1 MNNKNDN
8 KWRPMAISNPS
19 TKLRL
24 ARNMPQWVNKSG
36 SSGIPPPPV
45 PKDENVIS
53 RYTNKHPGQEPDY
66 EIIDFGQQYS
76 NAQAVMPKTAT
87 LTKTHILKPCQLCG
101 STSPSVSVHCEQ
113 CIQNFCL
120 SCDDM
125 YHRHPKRQTHIRRRV
140 EGKGTQS
147 IRPPLPPKGEVPSVP
162 VPPPRRHRRAGSVG
176 PSPCPTPIPL
186 RQNQGFSS
194 FTMPRRD
201 DNSFA
206 DKTNSLRRGSS
217 LGTRP
222 LPPTPNFVNYP
233 SFRASSLVPS
243 SPTRS
248 EDSRHMQMPSPSP
261 SLQQRYRQHQL
272 AMRGTTPNLPLAV
285 TDSDQP
291 SSRDSGYPEWDQ
303 WNRRSRTGSVSGS
316 ETGSRLSRKLSN
328 TSCPPPGRVLP
339 HSTSV
344 FDLNNSL
351 PHYHHHHG
359 FLPMQQAHSMA
370 QLNYPPCHPNQW
382 PPEQCCCES
391 QHGSNMSINAGGYP
405 PNPMWMGT
413 WHGPPVYPY
422 PRGYRACSHSR
433 AASPTHSVKSRKS
446 TLSRKSRRKYETSD
460 EEEADDFDDRR
471 STFSERRSVGRYAA
485 TSKEA
490 PKETKRSKHADR
502 SERMS
507 VRSRTSIRA
516 SSSSQT
522 DDEHSESDDAIAEE
536 EEDEEESTAE
546 RPMPTSPWACQH
558 CTFVNEPGTRV
569 CSVCCKTSRTKKAR
583 RKDNAKTALL
593 PQCAPHP
600 VAEEAAPAK
609 KNAGMSGDSE
619 TESVLNRLGK
629 VSVATTVAGEKMAGP
644 KTDASEL
651 NGALSMGNGSAASSN
666 AQKTTTSTGTSPP
679 PQHMSTQ
686 TYEDVLSLGDNISTR
701 SPRSAR
707 GGSVSRNSKNRDL
720 KRSQSMHTPSSKR
733 GSEWSLH
740 RSSSRLSFTT
750 DSQSLPGSRE
760 PSPAPYDYDEA
771 YFDGPAHKT
780 GKQQKPPVNPRISA
794 SIMDLRK
801 PELYYQRRPSQDY
814 RSYRGDQPE
823 PLSHHQR
830 SESLHPEYLDT
841 VERKDSYKN
850 HGLELVK
857 LLREAEQYKYTA
869 DEVQA
874 ALLHC
879 KDANP
884 IEWLK
889 EHWDATIASVQT
901 LATQMGREGPMNIVG
916 TVSEKEARDALRLHK
931 GDFWPAVQECVD
943 QRQKK
948 YTELATRGDFSRE
961 DIVTVLTTN
970 HGDLEAAYNELSK
983 TQIKPFL
990 MRIWGPP
997 TGTENEA
1004 GNEGASLQQLRGD
1017 DVLSDEEKRQKVD
1030 AHAVSDHSTGEN
1042 FDTPPHVSTPN
1053 LESKP
1058 ASSVSNQTPT
1068 PVVEDDGTVLLHEEK
1083 PTPSTPKIYVEKS
1096 STVIEV
1102 VDNNYLIPICGA
1114 EVDKSDTPETESS
1127 SESDD
1132 LRRGEND
1139 EFVDATDDV
1148 SLLAQNVAVLAQSPP
1163 RKVSVSTL
1171 NIQLV
1176 SSPAVS
1182 SLVIDDLKESRAE
1195 IILKSNKSAK
1205 EADKVPETQKV
1216 KRDGELVNPKN
1227 YQEIVIHQKS
1237 EGGLKQNDINS
1248 YGAEEKNQ
1256 EENNNEWSVAPE
1268 TENSK
1273 TIDEN
1278 KTEINESDGPNTN
1291 KQSPNKEAPK
1301 GLVDESG
1308 DQNTD
1313 PVTQQVL
1320 EAPPL
1325 TGKGYTGV
1333 PEGVQETLSQAVS
1346 PKNNLKEVEVTG
1358 FEDENSESKTSN
1370 KSSVAEKA
1378 THDESGGRENEPAP
1392 KKDTVNDI
1400 SPITA
1405 KYHTGDQKEN
1415 KVIDEQKTSQTPQQ
1429 IENSAAEAKITK
1441 ITISQ
1446 KGGQYEKTANIIEQ
1460 SPFIN
1465 RLQKITDDLKKND
1478 RLSTSEKAAKEILN
1492 EPVPEKE
1499 LTTSIESPTTGDH
1512 AVVQVDYNG
1521 LNSQETLSQVV
1532 QQIKDNSAQAFEKA
1546 GSTKGAHS
1554 INSLQDISTATV
1566 TETLHELADRTN
1578 EAVPEGEAI
1587 ISSTIRKPDAVI
1599 QQENKEPNGQ
1609 EISSQAVQKIG
1620 DTEAHVEKAN
1630 ATKITAIRKPT
1641 DISGTEQENEKN
1653 DVSNTEQL
1661 NTPIGE
1667 GNTSAGTISSETI
1680 AGQSKT
1686 SSEQQQQNP
1695 NIEDVP
1701 SICRI
1706 ISEEVISLT
1715 AAPNEATTPTTMEF
1729 QRNVKNLPPSGP
1741 TSKKKQKKSPRR
1753 IRKKLDKKRS
1763 ASSTTESSSDTP
1775 ESADKVADTSEPQ
1788 YLQVDEIK
1796 PKLIRKK
1803 PVKKTDS
1810 QKYTKYKNVVPKGE
1824 PPPSPIEEKEE
1835 SGLDNTTTQAGGPGK
1850 DLNKEPSKS
1859 MSESSSSFEV
1869 NNEEKPV
1876 STTKI
1881 QIPQDNQTA
1890 VKKRPSKIPIISR
1903 QRSVSSEPKSPNTS
1917 GSKIPIK
1924 LPSPPAKSKNMEP
1937 LKLPKDIPSGMTS
1950 ADVATKPPTKVT
1962 RKISLPSFKTSF
1974 ESNASSKKMSY
1985 TKSLDNDSESSVS
1998 DSNIEDLLDP
2008 STDDDFDDFEEYEEI
2023 ISDTG
2028 QFENFAEKSLNL
2040 DVDRLKWDSGV
2051 RKNYSIE
2058 ETCES
2063 EEYSSEEE
2071 QELDET
2077 EDDYSKSDLGAV
2089 DVKDLTEIEKMERQA
2104 RRLLAEGEVK
2114 NYQQAEL
2121 AVSLIALKFSA
2132 DEALEAVKDCNNLD
2146 AAIAFL
2152 RQDCELC
2159 AGKYPM
2165 NQIVSMLKCVHKCC
2179 QECAKNYFTVQI
2191 MDRSI
2196 MDCNCPFCK
2205 QPDLGSGV
2213 ISGDEISDYFANLDI
2228 LLKAILDPLVHELF
2242 QQKLRDRTLM
2252 QDPNFKWCVQCS
2264 SGFIAHP
2271 RQKRLICPDCKS
2283 VTCANCRRPW
2293 EKQHEGITC
2302 EKFAEWKDANDPEN
2316 QATAVAKHLAENGL
2330 DCPKC
2335 KFRYSLAK
2343 GGCMHFTCTQCKYE
2357 FCYGCGKP
2365 FMMGAKCGLSQY
2377 CAKLGL
2383 HAHHPRNCL
2392 FYLRD
2397 KEPQELQKLLRDHKV
2412 PYDTEAS
2419 AGDKPSGTVIKCLV
2433 PLQRETPTRLVD
2445 TICNNEVL
2453 AGHAGLC
2460 RLHYVEY
2467 LVGLIGRHKLDPV
2480 SILDLVEVSQE
2491 LRRRGK
2497 EVPERLAAVT
2507 DKDYR
2512 DLCAKI
2518 VMEQI
2523 PLE

>member
-1030 AHAVSDHSTGEN
+1030 AHA
-1042 FDTPPHVSTPN
+1042 
-1053 LESKP
+1053 
-1058 ASSVSNQTPT
+1058 
-1068 PVVEDDGTVLLHEEK
+1068 
-1083 PTPSTPKIYVEKS
+1083 
-1096 STVIEV
+1096 
-1102 VDNNYLIPICGA
+1102 
-1114 EVDKSDTPETESS
+1114 
-1127 SESDD
+1127 
-1132 LRRGEND
+1132 
-1139 EFVDATDDV
+1139 
-1148 SLLAQNVAVLAQSPP
+1148 
-1163 RKVSVSTL
+1163 
-1171 NIQLV
+1171 
-1176 SSPAVS
+1176 
-1182 SLVIDDLKESRAE
+1182 
-1195 IILKSNKSAK
+1195 
-1205 EADKVPETQKV
+1205 
-1216 KRDGELVNPKN
+1216 
-1227 YQEIVIHQKS
+1227 
-1237 EGGLKQNDINS
+1237 
-1248 YGAEEKNQ
+1248 
-1256 EENNNEWSVAPE
+1256 
-1268 TENSK
+1268 
-1273 TIDEN
+1273 
-1278 KTEINESDGPNTN
+1278 
-1291 KQSPNKEAPK
+1291 
-1301 GLVDESG
+1301 
-1308 DQNTD
+1308 
-1313 PVTQQVL
+1313 
-1320 EAPPL
+1320 
-1325 TGKGYTGV
+1325 
-1333 PEGVQETLSQAVS
+1333 
-1346 PKNNLKEVEVTG
+1346 
-1358 FEDENSESKTSN
+1358 
-1370 KSSVAEKA
+1370 
-1378 THDESGGRENEPAP
+1378 
-1392 KKDTVNDI
+1392 
-1400 SPITA
+1400 
-1405 KYHTGDQKEN
+1405 
-1415 KVIDEQKTSQTPQQ
+1415 
-1429 IENSAAEAKITK
+1429 
-1441 ITISQ
+1441 
-1446 KGGQYEKTANIIEQ
+1446 
-1460 SPFIN
+1460 
-1465 RLQKITDDLKKND
+1465 
-1478 RLSTSEKAAKEILN
+1478 
-1492 EPVPEKE
+1492 
-1499 LTTSIESPTTGDH
+1499 
-1512 AVVQVDYNG
+1512 
-1521 LNSQETLSQVV
+1521 
-1532 QQIKDNSAQAFEKA
+1532 
-1546 GSTKGAHS
+1546 
-1554 INSLQDISTATV
+1554 
-1566 TETLHELADRTN
+1566 
-1578 EAVPEGEAI
+1578 
-1587 ISSTIRKPDAVI
+1587 
-1599 QQENKEPNGQ
+1599 
-1609 EISSQAVQKIG
+1609 
-1620 DTEAHVEKAN
+1620 
-1630 ATKITAIRKPT
+1630 
-1641 DISGTEQENEKN
+1641 
-1653 DVSNTEQL
+1653 
-1661 NTPIGE
+1661 
-1667 GNTSAGTISSETI
+1667 
-1680 AGQSKT
+1680 
-1686 SSEQQQQNP
+1686 
-1695 NIEDVP
+1695 
-1701 SICRI
+1701 
-1706 ISEEVISLT
+1706 
-1715 AAPNEATTPTTMEF
+1715 
-1729 QRNVKNLPPSGP
+1729 
-1741 TSKKKQKKSPRR
+1741 
-1753 IRKKLDKKRS
+1753 
-1763 ASSTTESSSDTP
+1763 
-1775 ESADKVADTSEPQ
+1775 
-1788 YLQVDEIK
+1788 
-1796 PKLIRKK
+1796 
-1803 PVKKTDS
+1803 
-1810 QKYTKYKNVVPKGE
+1810 
-1824 PPPSPIEEKEE
+1824 
-1835 SGLDNTTTQAGGPGK
+1835 
-1850 DLNKEPSKS
+1850 
-1859 MSESSSSFEV
+1859 
-1869 NNEEKPV
+1869 
-1876 STTKI
+1876 
-1881 QIPQDNQTA
+1881 
-1890 VKKRPSKIPIISR
+1890 
-1903 QRSVSSEPKSPNTS
+1903 
-1917 GSKIPIK
+1917 
-1924 LPSPPAKSKNMEP
+1924 
-1937 LKLPKDIPSGMTS
+1937 
-1950 ADVATKPPTKVT
+1950 
-1962 RKISLPSFKTSF
+1962 
-1974 ESNASSKKMSY
+1974 
-1985 TKSLDNDSESSVS
+1985 
-1998 DSNIEDLLDP
+1998 
-2008 STDDDFDDFEEYEEI
+2008 
-2023 ISDTG
+2023 
-2028 QFENFAEKSLNL
+2028 
-2040 DVDRLKWDSGV
+2040 
-2051 RKNYSIE
+2051 
-2058 ETCES
+2058 
-2063 EEYSSEEE
+2063 
-2071 QELDET
+2071 
-2077 EDDYSKSDLGAV
+2077 
-2089 DVKDLTEIEKMERQA
+2089 RQA